1 MAQKVLTKKAK
12 LARCF
17 LIASRD
23 VDLWRAAAA
32 REEISQSEF
41 VRAAIR
47 ERATKVLVQGL
58 EPLKGPGELS

>member
-1 MAQKVLTKKAK
+1 MGRKILTKKAK
-12 LARCF
+12 IFRSF
-17 LIASRD
+17 LITSGD

-47 ERATKVLVQGL
+47 ERAAKVLFKGV
-58 EPLKGPGELS
+58 EPLKAWGELS